1 MLESAMEA
9 GLSAAGMDVSL
20 VGPMPTPGI
29 AYLTRTSRASA
40 GVVIS
45 ASHNPFYDNGIKFFS
60 TDGYKMPDDVENNI
74 EELMAA
80 ELDVV
85 DAGALGKARR
95 FEDAAGRYIEF
106 CKGTFPADMAL
117 RGTRIALDCAN
128 GAAYHVAPA
137 VFAEL
142 GADVDSIGVQPDG
155 FNINLDSGSTN
166 IEPLRQRVLGGGAD
180 LGIAFDGD
188 ADRVIMVDHN
198 ARVIDGDM
206 IMYVLA
212 GSRLRSGTYEGG
224 IVGTLMSN
232 LGLELACTE
241 MGFEFVRAAVGDRYV
256 MNELRNRNWNLG
268 GESSGHIIC
277 LDKTTTGDGIVAA
290 LQVLSEIAATGKTLS
305 ELVSGMA
312 VFPQLMINVDL
323 SRSGNIAIDEVC
335 NSANVERAVK
345 HARKALGDRG
355 RVLLRASGTEP
366 VIRVMVEGEDD
377 ASVVDLCNQVAEA
390 VRQVI

>member
-1 MLESAMEA
+1 
-9 GLSAAGMDVSL
+9 
-20 VGPMPTPGI
+20 
-29 AYLTRTSRASA
+29 
-40 GVVIS
+40 
-45 ASHNPFYDNGIKFFS
+45 
-60 TDGYKMPDDVENNI
+60 
-74 EELMAA
+74 
-80 ELDVV
+80 
-85 DAGALGKARR
+85 
-95 FEDAAGRYIEF
+95 
-106 CKGTFPADMAL
+106 
-117 RGTRIALDCAN
+117 
-128 GAAYHVAPA
+128 
-137 VFAEL
+137 
-142 GADVDSIGVQPDG
+142 
-155 FNINLDSGSTN
+155 
-166 IEPLRQRVLGGGAD
+166 
-180 LGIAFDGD
+180 
-188 ADRVIMVDHN
+188 MVDHN

-390 VRQVI
+390 VRQAI